1 MGWSDTV
8 MHRLRRGGLVSTAGG
23 GRAGSPSLVLLA
35 RGILIMWGF
44 AWQNLVTR
52 PSRLGL
58 AVVGLTIPILAFLGL
73 FSISRGIRD
82 LVGGTLVTM
91 QGLLVLRENSPSP
104 VFSDLPAD
112 MVKTLRGIQ
121 GVRVVAPEVWK
132 IAPPIDGK
140 GGLGAA
146 AIGLLGRPRESGVK
160 NLAKMVVIEGQDLP
174 EHLKLKGAVFAMSLL
189 PKERGGGRFLD
200 RSNVVVSTR
209 IARDH
214 PHADGTPKKVGQTIR
229 IGTEDF
235 TIVGL
240 YDTGSLVTDVTIVM
254 EIGVARR
261 LLKVADDVVS
271 TYTVEPLQIAD
282 TDALVDR
289 IEATLPGV
297 IAQRIS
303 QFSLTVSGIMGRLD
317 LFLLAAVGLALLVG
331 GVGIANTMLMSTYE
345 RFVEFGVM
353 RSNGWTRRNILVLV
367 VTESGLLGLLSG
379 AVASAVAATAVL
391 VANRLMAG
399 FELVLG
405 PWLVAASLAAAV
417 AVAVLSG
424 LYPAWKASTMTPMDA
439 IRRGGTT

>member
-1 MGWSDTV
+1 
-8 MHRLRRGGLVSTAGG
+8 
-23 GRAGSPSLVLLA
+23 
-35 RGILIMWGF
+35 MWAF
-44 AWQNLVTR
+44 AWQNLITR
-52 PSRLGL
+52 PSRTAL

-82 LVGGTLVTM
+82 LVGGTLGKM

-112 MVKTLRGIQ
+112 MAKTLRAIP

-146 AIGLLGRPRESGVK
+146 AIGLLTRPRESGMK

-174 EHLKLKGAVFAMSLL
+174 EHLKLKSAVFAMSLL

-200 RSNVVVSTR
+200 LGDIGQHNVVISTK
-209 IARDH
+209 IARDY
-214 PHADGTPKKVGQTIR
+214 PNADGTPKTVGQTIR

-240 YDTGSLVTDVTIVM
+240 YETGSLVTDVTIVM

-261 LLKVADDVVS
+261 LLGVADEAVS
-271 TYTVEPLQIAD
+271 TFAVEPFQIAD
-282 TDALVDR
+282 TDALADR
-289 IEATLPGV
+289 IEAALPGV
-297 IAQRIS
+297 TAQRIS
-303 QFSLTVSGIMGRLD
+303 QFSLTVGGIMGKLD

-353 RSNGWTRRNILVLV
+353 RSNGWTQAEHPRPDRDRERAAGPPVRRDRCRGGGRRGARREPLPDRLRAR
-367 VTESGLLGLLSG
+367 TE
-379 AVASAVAATAVL
+379 A
-391 VANRLMAG
+391 
-399 FELVLG
+399 
-405 PWLVAASLAAAV
+405 LARR
-417 AVAVLSG
+417 G
-424 LYPAWKASTMTPMDA
+424 QPG
-439 IRRGGTT
+439 RRGGGRGPLRTLPRLEGLDDDADGRHPPRRDD

>member
-1 MGWSDTV
+1 
-8 MHRLRRGGLVSTAGG
+8 
-23 GRAGSPSLVLLA
+23 
-35 RGILIMWGF
+35 MWGF
-44 AWQNLVTR
+44 AWQNLITR
-52 PSRLGL
+52 PSRTAL

-82 LVGGTLVTM
+82 LVGGTLGTM

-104 VFSDLPAD
+104 VFSDLPSD
-112 MVKTLRGIQ
+112 MVKTLRGIP

-146 AIGLLGRPRESGVK
+146 AIGLLGRPREAGVK
-160 NLAKMVVIEGQDLP
+160 NLAKMVMIEGQDLP

-189 PKERGGGRFLD
+189 PKERGGGRFLNLED
-200 RSNVVVSTR
+200 IGRNNVVISTR

-214 PHADGTPKKVGQTIR
+214 PNADGTAKKVGQTIR

-261 LLKVADDVVS
+261 LLKVADEAAS
-271 TYTVEPLQIAD
+271 TFAVEPIDITD
-282 TDALVDR
+282 TDALADR
-289 IEATLPGV
+289 IEAALPGV
-297 IAQRIS
+297 VAQRIS
-303 QFSLTVSGIMGRLD
+303 QFSLTVSGIMGKLD

-331 GVGIANTMLMSTYE
+331 GVGIANTMLMSTNE

-353 RSNGWTRRNILVLV
+353 RGNGWTRRNILVLI

-379 AVASAVAATAVL
+379 ALASAVSIAAVL
-391 VANRLMAG
+391 LVNRLMTG
-399 FELVLG
+399 FELQLG
-405 PWLVAASLAAAV
+405 LGLVAASLAAAV

-424 LYPAWKASTMTPMDA
+424 LYPAWKAATMTPMDA
-439 IRRGGTT
+439 IRRGGIN

>member
-1 MGWSDTV
+1 
-8 MHRLRRGGLVSTAGG
+8 
-23 GRAGSPSLVLLA
+23 
-35 RGILIMWGF
+35 MWGF
-44 AWQNLVTR
+44 AWQNLITR
-52 PSRLGL
+52 PSRTAL

-104 VFSDLPAD
+104 VFSELPAD
-112 MVKTLRGIQ
+112 TVKTLRGIP

-132 IAPPIDGK
+132 LAPPIDGK

-146 AIGLLGRPRESGVK
+146 AIGLLGRTRDSGIK

-174 EHLKLKGAVFAMSLL
+174 EHVKLKGAVFAMSIL
-189 PKERGGGRFLD
+189 PQERGGGRFLD
-200 RSNVVVSTR
+200 LGDVGQRNVVISTR
-209 IARDH
+209 IAHDY
-214 PHADGTPKKVGQTIR
+214 PNADGTEKKIGQRIR

-235 TIVGL
+235 IIVGL

-261 LLKVADDVVS
+261 LLKVPDGSVS
-271 TYTVEPLQIAD
+271 TFAVEPFQITD
-282 TDALVDR
+282 TDALAAR
-289 IEATLPGV
+289 IEAALPGA

-303 QFSLTVSGIMGRLD
+303 QFSLTVSGIMGKLD

-353 RSNGWTRRNILVLV
+353 RSSGWTRRNILVLV
-367 VTESGLLGLLSG
+367 MTESGLLGLLSG
-379 AVASAVAATAVL
+379 AVASAVAVAAVFI
-391 VANRLMAG
+391 ANRLLAG
-399 FELVLG
+399 FELGLTS
-405 PWLVAASLAAAV
+405 WLVAASLAAAV

-439 IRRGGTT
+439 IRRGGMT

>member
-1 MGWSDTV
+1 MMWS
-8 MHRLRRGGLVSTAGG
+8 
-23 GRAGSPSLVLLA
+23 
-35 RGILIMWGF
+35 F
-44 AWQNLVTR
+44 AWQNLITR
-52 PSRLGL
+52 PSRTAL

-73 FSISRGIRD
+73 FSISRGIRN

-112 MVKTLRGIQ
+112 MAESLRKLP

-132 IAPPIDGK
+132 IAPPIDGR

-146 AIGLLGRPRESGVK
+146 AIGLLGRPRESGLK
-160 NLAKMVVIEGQDLP
+160 NLARMVVIEGQDLP
-174 EHLKLKGAVFAMSLL
+174 EHFKLKGAVFAMSLL

-200 RSNVVVSTR
+200 RGDIGRHNVVISTR
-209 IARDH
+209 IARDY
-214 PHADGTPKKVGQTIR
+214 PNADGTAKRVGQTIR

-254 EIGVARR
+254 DIGVARR
-261 LLKVADDVVS
+261 LLKVADEAVS
-271 TYTVEPLQIAD
+271 TFAVEPFQIAD
-282 TDALVDR
+282 TDALIDR
-289 IEATLPGV
+289 IEAAFPGV

-303 QFSLTVSGIMGRLD
+303 QFSLTVSGIMGKLD
-317 LFLLAAVGLALLVG
+317 LFLLASVSLALLVG

-353 RSNGWTRRNILVLV
+353 RSNGWTRRNILVLI

-379 AVASAVAATAVL
+379 AIASAVAVTVVL
-391 VANRLMAG
+391 VLNRFLAG
-399 FELVLG
+399 FELELR
-405 PWLVAASLAAAV
+405 PWLVAASLAGAA

-439 IRRGGTT
+439 IRHAGTT